1 MVDLEGR
8 VALVTGAASGLG
20 AASARRLAD
29 SGASVLCADIDGAGV
44 ERTAAAI
51 RSTGGKAAAF
61 AADVSRPED
70 NDAMADAAVDAFGAL
85 HLAHLNAGVSV
96 VSSVVDSSLEEW
108 DSVLNVNLRGTFLGV
123 RACARRIIDSGG
135 GAFVLT
141 SSAAGVMGV
150 PGGAAY
156 AASKHGILGLMKCA
170 AADLAQHG
178 IRVNAVCPGIIDTP
192 MFGPLHG
199 QTDTLTKYFGVATP
213 IGRVGLP
220 DEVAQLVAFLLS
232 DDAGYITASTF
243 PIDGG
248 LLSVQTAMASGIDEM
263 GRAAAG

>member
-1 MVDLEGR
+1 
-8 VALVTGAASGLG
+8 
-20 AASARRLAD
+20 
-29 SGASVLCADIDGAGV
+29 
-44 ERTAAAI
+44 
-51 RSTGGKAAAF
+51 
-61 AADVSRPED
+61 
-70 NDAMADAAVDAFGAL
+70 
-85 HLAHLNAGVSV
+85 
-96 VSSVVDSSLEEW
+96 
-108 DSVLNVNLRGTFLGV
+108 
-123 RACARRIIDSGG
+123 
-135 GAFVLT
+135 
-141 SSAAGVMGV
+141 
-150 PGGAAY
+150 
-156 AASKHGILGLMKCA
+156 
-170 AADLAQHG
+170 
-178 IRVNAVCPGIIDTP
+178 VNAVCPGIIDTP